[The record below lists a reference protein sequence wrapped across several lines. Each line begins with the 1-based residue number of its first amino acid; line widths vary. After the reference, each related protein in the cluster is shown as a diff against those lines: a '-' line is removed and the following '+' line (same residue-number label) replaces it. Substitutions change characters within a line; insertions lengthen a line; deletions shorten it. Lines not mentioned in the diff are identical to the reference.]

1 MMKGPI
7 SWRMLS
13 LILLVLF
20 THELYSDGNSNGS
33 DNLESAI
40 KKILDNALMIKI
52 EARLLPD
59 GKKAIWN
66 QKSEELTIPG
76 RSVAVKLVGE
86 NLTIYAIFTPYKME
100 NGNLLL
106 VAQGQVWLTEEPQKE
121 IKYLTTFKSIPISLG
136 EKIVFFP
143 LGFPKE
149 NKLASKKYFNIEL
162 EIQIVPYRSK
172 NRSKAKDN
180 MSGNGSVEKDKYSK
194 GKDTSQQ

>member
-1 MMKGPI
+1 MF
-7 SWRMLS
+7 S
-13 LILLVLF
+13 LVLLVLF
-20 THELYSDGNSNGS
+20 TRELSADGSTGGSNS
-33 DNLESAI
+33 LEGAI

-59 GKKAIWN
+59 GKKAVWN

-76 RSVAVKLVGE
+76 RSVAVKLIGE

-143 LGFPKE
+143 LGFPKG
-149 NKLASKKYFNIEL
+149 NRLASKKYFNIEL
-162 EIQIVPYRSK
+162 EIQIVPYK
-172 NRSKAKDN
+172 GKATD
-180 MSGNGSVEKDKYSK
+180 SGDGGNGDGNKKFEPNEKSSE
-194 GKDTSQQ
+194 GKDSAQ

>member
-1 MMKGPI
+1 MKKAIPV
-7 SWRMLS
+7 RMLS
-13 LILLVLF
+13 LILFILF
-20 THELYSDGNSNGS
+20 AQEIHAEGTGNST
-33 DNLESAI
+33 DNLENAI
-40 KKILDNALMIKI
+40 RKILDNALMIKI

-121 IKYLTTFKSIPISLG
+121 VKYLTTFKSIPISLG
-136 EKIVFFP
+136 EKVVFFP
-143 LGFPKE
+143 LGFPRG

-162 EIQIVPYRSK
+162 EIQIVPYKARD
-172 NRSKAKDN
+172 KAKQGKSDVN
-180 MSGNGSVEKDKYSK
+180 KYSE
-194 GKDTSQQ
+194 GKDSPQQ